1 MAEDVKE
8 EKKENKGKIF
18 NKLVGRKKKDI
29 CQTVF
34 TAEVGTAMT
43 PASW

>member
-18 NKLVGRKKKDI
+18 NKLVGRKKERYLPDRFD
-29 CQTVF
+29 CR
-34 TAEVGTAMT
+34 GWNCND
-43 PASW
+43 AS